1 LDVSPRPEGVF
12 VFNDV
17 VAIGAV
23 RAVRDA
29 GLHVPDDIAVVGFD
43 DIPLASF
50 CDPTLTTI
58 RQPVDLMGKAAA
70 ELMLDLISGRPPDKR
85 HLKPTVIVRDSA

>member
-1 LDVSPRPEGVF
+1 
-12 VFNDV
+12 
-17 VAIGAV
+17 
-23 RAVRDA
+23 
-29 GLHVPDDIAVVGFD
+29 
-43 DIPLASF
+43 LASF